1 MGRDRDHRG
10 SGDPARLVPAGSG
23 MTLSETALSAAYA
36 EAHSALDIVGVP
48 ESTVDAIRLLYDAA
62 RSQPATEGLREAARA
77 RPKNGERIYVE
88 EDDFVSGWG
97 AAMDF
102 IRAALAAS
110 EPDAT
115 GEGEKR

>member
-1 MGRDRDHRG
+1 
-10 SGDPARLVPAGSG
+10 
-23 MTLSETALSAAYA
+23 MTSETALSAECSFPAGEGELPYYC
-36 EAHSALDIVGVP
+36 EVHGHIRDRLTDSHCRIAL
-48 ESTVDAIRLLYDAA
+48 AA
-62 RSQPATEGLREAARA
+62 RSQPATEGLREALRA